1 MPVARARQIASLW
14 QNAPIRVRR
23 NVSWWVFSLA
33 CRLARWLQPGPIMTR
48 ALLSPAIDSDWRLVS
63 QERPC
68 PVCGGEDTCG
78 VHTVDTFACC
88 ARAPSEWKLTNG
100 SWLHRLQPPQ
110 TPSVLADVSAHLQ
123 PAANAN
129 GLRF

>member
-1 MPVARARQIASLW
+1 
-14 QNAPIRVRR
+14 
-23 NVSWWVFSLA
+23 
-33 CRLARWLQPGPIMTR
+33 MTR
-48 ALLSPAIDSDWRLVS
+48 AVLSAAIDSEWRLVS

-68 PVCGGEDTCG
+68 PVCGAEDTCG

-100 SWLHRLQPPQ
+100 SWLHRLEAVVP
-110 TPSVLADVSAHLQ
+110 LAEVPALLQ

-129 GLRF
+129 RF